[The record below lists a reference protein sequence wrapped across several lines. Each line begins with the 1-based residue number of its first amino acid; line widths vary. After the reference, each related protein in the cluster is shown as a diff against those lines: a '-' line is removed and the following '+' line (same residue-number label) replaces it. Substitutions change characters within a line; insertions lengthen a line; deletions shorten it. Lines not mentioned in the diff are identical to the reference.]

1 MNYDFND
8 ILNNVKSFI
17 LYTHGNTN

>member
-17 LYTHGNTN
+17 LYTYGNTN